1 LVDGNFFLG
10 DNKSQTGGIRII
22 GERQTVVNNYIAN
35 VDDRAR
41 GAISISAGVPN
52 SALNQYYQV
61 KDAVIA
67 HNTVIDTTGVSLT
80 FDDGLGSSSRT
91 LLAQN
96 VTVADNLFKDSGPT
110 IFEGNQGTGWTWQGN
125 IAY

>member
-1 LVDGNFFLG
+1 
-10 DNKSQTGGIRII
+10 
-22 GERQTVVNNYIAN
+22 N
-35 VDDRAR
+35 VDDRAG

-67 HNTVIDTTGVSLT
+67 HNTVVNVGGPAVT

-91 LLAQN
+91 LLAEN
-96 VTVADNLFKDSGPT
+96 VTIANNLFRSNGQA
-110 IFEGNQGTGWTWQGN
+110 IFEGSEGAGWTRQGN
-125 IAY
+125 IAYGGSLGPKAGGAGISVVDPQLQL